1 MVEDF
6 PFLTIFPPFF
16 FFFFSSSSSFHLSS
30 NYRCVK
36 ICLGKRDLV
45 HELLKTHWGMV
56 FFTGGE
62 NAAKHICKAA
72 AEQLSPVCMEL
83 GGKNPVYITK
93 NANLETAILK
103 LVHNKFLNVS
113 SFKKHVLN

>member
-1 MVEDF
+1 
-6 PFLTIFPPFF
+6 
-16 FFFFSSSSSFHLSS
+16 
-30 NYRCVK
+30 
-36 ICLGKRDLV
+36 
-45 HELLKTHWGMV
+45 MV

-103 LVHNKFLNVS
+103 LVHNKFLNVRS
-113 SFKKHVLN
+113 QLKKKNVLNWIINCSPILLYTF

>member
-1 MVEDF
+1 
-6 PFLTIFPPFF
+6 
-16 FFFFSSSSSFHLSS
+16 
-30 NYRCVK
+30 
-36 ICLGKRDLV
+36 
-45 HELLKTHWGMV
+45 MV

-103 LVHNKFLNVS
+103 LVHNKFLNVRS
-113 SFKKHVLN
+113 QLKKKMF